1 MTLGIDYPRTE
12 RAPGTTM
19 FQNMSSIHMPAYQ
32 DGYLHPGS
40 MFIPTSRPMMA
51 LHQSGVQLPGT
62 TNPNA
67 WSSAGD
73 SGSRSSGAPISDSYH
88 HAQISAVRYGFQAP
102 SLSGS
107 VGGPSRDGGSYFQ
120 RSNGFSPYH
129 SYMENGHWGS
139 LENGASL
146 QSAQNHLARRSDLD
160 PGDYHPFNEG
170 RECVNCGAISTPL
183 WRRDGTGHYLCNACG
198 LYHRMNGVNR
208 PLSKPQ
214 RRLPATRRVGLSC
227 SNCGTTTT
235 TLWRRNNH
243 GEPVCNA
250 CGLYY
255 KLHNMNRPLA
265 MRKAGIQTRKRKPKN
280 TNKAAAGKITEQS
293 ASSDNAEE
301 KKPSYDSNQS
311 RPSTTPSNQ
320 TSSTS
325 HMHNPSPSS
334 NGMPSSSPA
343 SSPAASC
350 SIMPPTTAI
359 CSTLPSTR
367 SPPACSQHLAQEVS
381 ATNSSSCLNN
391 SYRHSFAPSLPDTRP
406 CYSGYN
412 R

>member
-1 MTLGIDYPRTE
+1 MTLGATYPKE
-12 RAPGTTM
+12 EWASGPTM

-32 DGYLHPGS
+32 DGYLHPSS
-40 MFIPTSRPMMA
+40 MFIPSSRPMMA

-67 WSSAGD
+67 WSTSGD
-73 SGSRSSGAPISDSYH
+73 SVTRNSGMPMSDSYH
-88 HAQISAVRYGFQAP
+88 HAQLSAVRYGFQASSLP
-102 SLSGS
+102 SS
-107 VGGPSRDGGSYFQ
+107 VGGPNRDGGSYFQ
-120 RSNGFSPYH
+120 RSNGFGAYH
-129 SYMENGHWGS
+129 SYMDNGPWGS
-139 LENGASL
+139 LENGSSL
-146 QSAQNHLARRSDLD
+146 QSQGHLARRPDFD
-160 PGDYHPFNEG
+160 PSGYHPFNEG

-214 RRLPATRRVGLSC
+214 RRLPATRRMGLSC

-280 TNKAAAGKITEQS
+280 SNNKAASSKSDQTATS
-293 ASSDNAEE
+293 ASEGVDTQ
-301 KKPSYDSNQS
+301 KKPSCDIDQQQSSNS
-311 RPSTTPSNQ
+311 PSSQAP
-320 TSSTS
+320 STS
-325 HMHNPSPSS
+325 HIHNASSPSNGATMSTAATSSASVTCTLPPNQSKPSSSYTQHSIPSPSY
-334 NGMPSSSPA
+334 PD
-343 SSPAASC
+343 
-350 SIMPPTTAI
+350 
-359 CSTLPSTR
+359 
-367 SPPACSQHLAQEVS
+367 
-381 ATNSSSCLNN
+381 CLN
-391 SYRHSFAPSLPDTRP
+391 STYPQTFPPSHTDTRP
-406 CYSGYN
+406 CYDNLN

>member
-1 MTLGIDYPRTE
+1 MTLGAIYPKEE
-12 RAPGTTM
+12 RASGTTM

-32 DGYLHPGS
+32 DGYLHPSS
-40 MFIPTSRPMMA
+40 MFIPSSRPMMA

-67 WSSAGD
+67 WSTPGD
-73 SGSRSSGAPISDSYH
+73 SATRTSGMPMSDSYH
-88 HAQISAVRYGFQAP
+88 HAQLSAVRYGFQASSLP
-102 SLSGS
+102 SS
-107 VGGPSRDGGSYFQ
+107 VGGPNRDGGSYFQ
-120 RSNGFSPYH
+120 RSNGFGAYH

-139 LENGASL
+139 LENGSSF
-146 QSAQNHLARRSDLD
+146 QSQGHLARRPDFDTS
-160 PGDYHPFNEG
+160 GYHPFNEG

-214 RRLPATRRVGLSC
+214 RRLPATRRMGLSC

-280 TNKAAAGKITEQS
+280 SNKASSSKSDQTASS
-293 ASSDNAEE
+293 ASEGGE
-301 KKPSYDSNQS
+301 TQKKPSCDIDQQQSSNS
-311 RPSTTPSNQ
+311 PTP
-320 TSSTS
+320 STS
-325 HMHNPSPSS
+325 HMHNASSPSNGATMSTSATPTASATCTLTPNQSKPSSSYTQHSIPSPSY
-334 NGMPSSSPA
+334 PD
-343 SSPAASC
+343 
-350 SIMPPTTAI
+350 
-359 CSTLPSTR
+359 
-367 SPPACSQHLAQEVS
+367 
-381 ATNSSSCLNN
+381 CLN
-391 SYRHSFAPSLPDTRP
+391 STYPQTFPPSHTDTRA
-406 CYSGYN
+406 CYDNLN

>member
-1 MTLGIDYPRTE
+1 MTLGAVCPKGE
-12 RAPGTTM
+12 RASGTTM

-32 DGYLHPGS
+32 DSYLHPSS
-40 MFIPTSRPMMA
+40 MFIPSSRPMMA

-67 WSSAGD
+67 WST
-73 SGSRSSGAPISDSYH
+73 SGESGARSSGMPMTDSYH
-88 HAQISAVRYGFQAP
+88 HAQISAVRYGFQASSLP
-102 SLSGS
+102 SS
-107 VGGPSRDGGSYFQ
+107 VGGPNRESGSYFQ
-120 RSNGFSPYH
+120 RSNGFGAYH

-139 LENGASL
+139 LENGSSL
-146 QSAQNHLARRSDLD
+146 QSQGHLSRRPDFDAST
-160 PGDYHPFNEG
+160 YHPFNEG

-208 PLSKPQ
+208 PLTKPQ
-214 RRLPATRRVGLSC
+214 RRLPVTRRMGLSC

-280 TNKAAAGKITEQS
+280 SNKAASGKSDQA
-293 ASSDNAEE
+293 ASSEGAEVE
-301 KKPSYDSNQS
+301 KKPNCETNQQQS
-311 RPSTTPSNQ
+311 SSSPSAQ
-320 TSSTS
+320 TSSNS
-325 HMHNPSPSS
+325 HLHSASPPSNGASLSASASVSPSAS
-334 NGMPSSSPA
+334 CTALPTTQPKPSSSCVQQNMPSPNYPDCLNSSYTPTF
-343 SSPAASC
+343 SSPHSDN
-350 SIMPPTTAI
+350 
-359 CSTLPSTR
+359 R
-367 SPPACSQHLAQEVS
+367 S
-381 ATNSSSCLNN
+381 
-391 SYRHSFAPSLPDTRP
+391 
-406 CYSGYN
+406 CYSNLN

>member
-1 MTLGIDYPRTE
+1 MTLGVNYPKTE
-12 RAPGTTM
+12 WATGTTM

-32 DGYLHPGS
+32 DGYLHHPSS
-40 MFIPTSRPMMA
+40 MFIPNSRPMVA
-51 LHQSGVQLPGT
+51 FHQGGQLPGT
-62 TNPNA
+62 SNPNT
-67 WSSAGD
+67 WTSSGD
-73 SGSRSSGAPISDSYH
+73 HHGGRSSGVPLSDSYH
-88 HAQISAVRYGFQAP
+88 HAQLSAVRYGFQAP

-107 VGGPSRDGGSYFQ
+107 IGGVNRDSTSYFQ
-120 RSNGFSPYH
+120 RSNGLSAYH

-139 LENGASL
+139 LENGAAL
-146 QSAQNHLARRSDLD
+146 QSSQSHLSRRQEFD

-214 RRLPATRRVGLSC
+214 RRLPATRRMGLSC

-280 TNKAAAGKITEQS
+280 TNKTASTVKPEQS
-293 ASSDNAEE
+293 SSSDIIDLQ
-301 KKPSYDSNQS
+301 KKQPCDNNSQS
-311 RPSTTPSNQ
+311 STTPSLQSPSTSHIHSSPPPSNEAHASTSGTQVAGSGCHSVLPQ
-320 TSSTS
+320 TSSS
-325 HMHNPSPSS
+325 HHKT
-334 NGMPSSSPA
+334 
-343 SSPAASC
+343 
-350 SIMPPTTAI
+350 I
-359 CSTLPSTR
+359 
-367 SPPACSQHLAQEVS
+367 
-381 ATNSSSCLNN
+381 SSSCTQHTAMEMQHG
-391 SYRHSFAPSLPDTRP
+391 SYANCVDSSYQHSFSSATSESRP
-406 CYSGYN
+406 CYNDMN